1 MYPFIL
7 KRAFFE
13 FFKGIFV
20 IIFLTSVECRAIR
33 IYNIYR
39 AWNSFLEVFNFAFD
53 LKICMLA
60 LLKALKR
67 ATNNEIYNGL
77 YDFS

>member
-39 AWNSFLEVFNFAFD
+39 A
-53 LKICMLA
+53 
-60 LLKALKR
+60 
-67 ATNNEIYNGL
+67 
-77 YDFS
+77 